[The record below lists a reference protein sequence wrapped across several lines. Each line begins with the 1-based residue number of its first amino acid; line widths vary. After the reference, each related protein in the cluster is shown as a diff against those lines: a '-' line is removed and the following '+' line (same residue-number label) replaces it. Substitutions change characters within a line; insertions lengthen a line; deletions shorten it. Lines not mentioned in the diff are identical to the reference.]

1 MSSGPGYEPP
11 PPFAPP
17 PARVQPLPAPPL
29 AYPALPPPPPV
40 LSPPRP
46 SWQVVALAATTI
58 AAIALVAI
66 VGLFRAGNLSGSG
79 GAHQPRTLSLPDR
92 AGDYVLL
99 RAIDPSTVRSMLGS
113 QVGSL
118 GLVQD
123 ALDSAKIG
131 VYGDAPTAPPTVIFV
146 GFAAAD
152 SRTIADLLDQQSP
165 GAAVDQVLAG
175 TAGGGAATSLEPGPL
190 GGALKCE
197 NAQRNGTLFTP
208 CAWADQDTLAVV
220 MRVGTVTLDDAADIT
235 RELRAAAEH

>member
-1 MSSGPGYEPP
+1 MSTGPEYEPP

-17 PARVQPLPAPPL
+17 PARVQPLPGPPTVAPSPL
-29 AYPALPPPPPV
+29 PV
-40 LSPPRP
+40 SPQRP
-46 SWQVVALAATTI
+46 SWQIVALAATTI

-66 VGLFRAGNLSGSG
+66 VGLFRASSLSGSD
-79 GAHQPRTLSLPDR
+79 GASEPRTLSLPDR

-99 RAIDPSTVRSMLGS
+99 RSIDPATVRSMLGS

-131 VYGDAPTAPPTVIFV
+131 VYGEAPTAPPTVIFV

-152 SRTIADLLDQQSP
+152 SRTVADLLDHNDA

-175 TAGGGAATSLEPGPL
+175 TTGGGAATSVAPGPL

-197 NAQRNGTLFTP
+197 NAERNGTLFTP
-208 CAWADQDTLAVV
+208 CAWADQDTVAVV
-220 MRVGTVTLDDAADIT
+220 MRVGTVSLDDAADIT